1 MTNFIIKVLVFLLML
16 FPNSAY
22 LQGQY
27 QLTIFDTRTTVNS
40 IMDAIETRDINV
52 LEAMMCNNIKQ
63 NVDDLPGEIG
73 VLIDTIDGEIITRDW
88 SMSGDFSG
96 AKYGKQIM
104 QTGWTL
110 QFETAN
116 EIYFMAVVWEI
127 ANNFAQGEMGMRR
140 IAVFNKDREMLA
152 EIIATKGAGGWHD

>member
-96 AKYGKQIM
+96 AKYGKQIYDILF
-104 QTGWTL
+104 G
-110 QFETAN
+110 
-116 EIYFMAVVWEI
+116 
-127 ANNFAQGEMGMRR
+127 
-140 IAVFNKDREMLA
+140 
-152 EIIATKGAGGWHD
+152 